1 MDTVKLIEQCATG
14 DRDAMARLY
23 HAYSGR
29 MLKLIERYVNE
40 PSAAE
45 DILHDGFLVI
55 FSHISELRTP
65 EKLEYWMG
73 TIMKNLSIQYLSRIE
88 VATVLE
94 DMDEPADTPDMN
106 DILSYN
112 ELEVIIN
119 KLPEGYRKIFKL
131 AVLENKS
138 HKEIGKLLGIA
149 PHSSSSQL
157 ARAKAM
163 MRKLIS
169 ERQAALALMVLLLLL
184 SPVSIVMFK
193 TDMNDMSMNISQTA
207 ESLVEETSVKSV
219 DNPPLSSENF
229 IAGTISSKKTSTKGL
244 RVSPDVP
251 QISKTEDTVEEKIEA
266 SEEVTEI
273 KNEDGPTSQTAEEA
287 DTVRSHKLTVEPVT
301 GNEYRT
307 YIAASGRRHN
317 SRQSWSVGLTYSLN
331 TDRFANASEGND
343 YTVNGPWHDG
353 TNNGSISGID
363 KPTIPPEPD
372 YSNPGNIKSEAHHS
386 LPVTFGIS
394 LSRSLS
400 ARTSI
405 ETGLNFT
412 YMRSNVSFGFDSHSC
427 MDALVKSYYLG
438 IPVKLNFK
446 IATYEQISIYGS
458 GGMAVDIPVSS
469 TTRTLYKASSFSA
482 PAMNP
487 RTQFSL
493 SVGLGLDYRLTRTVS
508 IYAEP
513 SLRYYPA
520 NGSSLPTIRSEHPFE
535 FTIPIGLRFNL

>member
-1 MDTVKLIEQCATG
+1 MDTVKLIGQCAVG

-55 FSHISELRTP
+55 FSHISELRAP

-73 TIMKNLSIQYLSRIE
+73 TIMKNLAIQYLSRIE

-184 SPVSIVMFK
+184 SPISIVMFK
-193 TDMNDMSMNISQTA
+193 TDMNDMSMNITQTVGR
-207 ESLVEETSVKSV
+207 LIEETSVKSG
-219 DNPPLSSENF
+219 DNISVSPENL
-229 IAGTISSKKTSTKGL
+229 IAGSFSSKKTTATRLKTS
-244 RVSPDVP
+244 SDVP
-251 QISKTEDTVEEKIEA
+251 PTTKTEDPVEERIEA
-266 SEEVTEI
+266 NEERTDI
-273 KNEDGPTSQTAEEA
+273 KHEEEPTVQTTEA
-287 DTVRSHKLTVEPVT
+287 DTARTHKLTVEPVT

-317 SRQSWSVGLTYSLN
+317 GSQNWSVGLTYSLN
-331 TDRFANASEGND
+331 TDRLANASGGND
-343 YTVNGPWHDG
+343 YTVNGPWND
-353 TNNGSISGID
+353 GSISGSD

-372 YSNPGNIKSEAHHS
+372 YSNPGNIKREAHHS

-400 ARTSI
+400 PRTSI
-405 ETGLNFT
+405 ETGLNLT
-412 YMRSNVSFGFDSHSC
+412 YMRSNVSFGFDNHSC

-458 GGMAVDIPVSS
+458 GGMAVDIPLSS

-493 SVGLGLDYRLTRTVS
+493 SVGLGLDYRLTRSVS

>member
-1 MDTVKLIEQCATG
+1 
-14 DRDAMARLY
+14 
-23 HAYSGR
+23 
-29 MLKLIERYVNE
+29 
-40 PSAAE
+40 
-45 DILHDGFLVI
+45 
-55 FSHISELRTP
+55 
-65 EKLEYWMG
+65 
-73 TIMKNLSIQYLSRIE
+73 MKTLPIQYLSRIE

-94 DMDEPADTPDMN
+94 DMDEPADSPDMN

-169 ERQAALALMVLLLLL
+169 ERQTALALMVLLLLL
-184 SPVSIVMFK
+184 SPIALVMFK
-193 TDMNDMSMNISQTA
+193 TDMNDMSMNISQTVGR
-207 ESLVEETSVKSV
+207 LVEETSVKSG
-219 DNPPLSSENF
+219 DNLSVSPENL
-229 IAGTISSKKTSTKGL
+229 IAGTISSKKTTATSSKT
-244 RVSPDVP
+244 SPDVP
-251 QISKTEDTVEEKIEA
+251 RTTKTEAPVEERIEA
-266 SEEVTEI
+266 NEERTDI
-273 KNEDGPTSQTAEEA
+273 KHEEEPTVQTTEA
-287 DTVRSHKLTVEPVT
+287 DTARTHKLTVEPVT

-307 YIAASGRRHN
+307 YIATSGRRHN
-317 SRQSWSVGLTYSLN
+317 SRQNWSVGLTYSLN

-343 YTVNGPWHDG
+343 YTVNGPWND
-353 TNNGSISGID
+353 GSISGSD

-372 YSNPGNIKSEAHHS
+372 YSNPGNIKREAHHS
-386 LPVTFGIS
+386 VPVTFGIS

-400 ARTSI
+400 PRTRI
-405 ETGLNFT
+405 ETGLNLT
-412 YMRSNVSFGFDSHSC
+412 YMRSNVSFGFDNHSC

-458 GGMAVDIPVSS
+458 GGMAVDIPLSS
-469 TTRTLYKASSFSA
+469 TTRTLYKASFFSA

-493 SVGLGLDYRLTRTVS
+493 SVGLGLDYRLTRSVS

>member
-1 MDTVKLIEQCATG
+1 MDTVKLIGQCAAG

-73 TIMKNLSIQYLSRIE
+73 TIMKNLAIQYLSRIE

-94 DMDEPADTPDMN
+94 DMDEPADSPDMN

-184 SPVSIVMFK
+184 SPIALVMFK
-193 TDMNDMSMNISQTA
+193 TDMNDMSMNISQTVGR
-207 ESLVEETSVKSV
+207 LVEETSVKSG
-219 DNPPLSSENF
+219 DNLSVSPENL
-229 IAGTISSKKTSTKGL
+229 IAGTISSKKTTATSSKT
-244 RVSPDVP
+244 SPDVP
-251 QISKTEDTVEEKIEA
+251 RTTKTEAPVEERIEA
-266 SEEVTEI
+266 NEERTDI
-273 KNEDGPTSQTAEEA
+273 KHEEEPTVQATEA
-287 DTVRSHKLTVEPVT
+287 DTARTHKLTVEPVT

-317 SRQSWSVGLTYSLN
+317 SRQSWSVGVTYSLN
-331 TDRFANASEGND
+331 TDRLANASGGND
-343 YTVNGPWHDG
+343 YTVNGPWCDG
-353 TNNGSISGID
+353 TIDGSISGSD

-372 YSNPGNIKSEAHHS
+372 YSNPGNIKREAHHS
-386 LPVTFGIS
+386 VPVTFGIS

-400 ARTSI
+400 PRTSI
-405 ETGLNFT
+405 ETGLNLT
-412 YMRSNVSFGFDSHSC
+412 YMRSNVSFGFDNHSC

-438 IPVKLNFK
+438 IPIKLNFK

-493 SVGLGLDYRLTRTVS
+493 SVGLGLDYRLTRSVS

>member
-1 MDTVKLIEQCATG
+1 MDTVKLIGPCAAG

-55 FSHISELRTP
+55 FSHISELRAP

-73 TIMKNLSIQYLSRIE
+73 TIMKNLAIQYLSRIE

-94 DMDEPADTPDMN
+94 DMDEPADSPDMN

-169 ERQAALALMVLLLLL
+169 ERQTALALMVLLLLL
-184 SPVSIVMFK
+184 SPIALVMFK
-193 TDMNDMSMNISQTA
+193 TDMNDMSMNISQTVGR
-207 ESLVEETSVKSV
+207 LVEETSVKSG
-219 DNPPLSSENF
+219 DNLSVSPENL
-229 IAGTISSKKTSTKGL
+229 IAGTISSKKTTATSSKT
-244 RVSPDVP
+244 SPDVP
-251 QISKTEDTVEEKIEA
+251 RTTKTEAPVEERIEA
-266 SEEVTEI
+266 NEERTDI
-273 KNEDGPTSQTAEEA
+273 KHEEEPTVQTTEA
-287 DTVRSHKLTVEPVT
+287 DTARTHKLTVEPVT

-307 YIAASGRRHN
+307 YIATSGRRHN
-317 SRQSWSVGLTYSLN
+317 SRQNWSVGLTYSLN

-343 YTVNGPWHDG
+343 YTVNGPWND
-353 TNNGSISGID
+353 GSISGSD

-372 YSNPGNIKSEAHHS
+372 YSNPGNIKREAHHS
-386 LPVTFGIS
+386 VPVTFGIS

-400 ARTSI
+400 PRTSI
-405 ETGLNFT
+405 ETGLNLT
-412 YMRSNVSFGFDSHSC
+412 YMRSNVSFGFDNHSC

-458 GGMAVDIPVSS
+458 GGMAVDIPLSS
-469 TTRTLYKASSFSA
+469 TTRTLYKASFFSA

-493 SVGLGLDYRLTRTVS
+493 SVGLGLDYRLTRSVS

>member
-1 MDTVKLIEQCATG
+1 MDTVKLIGQCAVG

-55 FSHISELRTP
+55 FSHISELRAP

-73 TIMKNLSIQYLSRIE
+73 TIMKNLAIQYLSRIE

-184 SPVSIVMFK
+184 SPISIVMFK
-193 TDMNDMSMNISQTA
+193 TDMNDMSMNITQTVGR
-207 ESLVEETSVKSV
+207 LVEETSVKSG
-219 DNPPLSSENF
+219 DNISVSPENL
-229 IAGTISSKKTSTKGL
+229 IAGSFSSKKTTATRLKTS
-244 RVSPDVP
+244 SDVP
-251 QISKTEDTVEEKIEA
+251 PTTKTEDPVEERIEA
-266 SEEVTEI
+266 NEERTDI
-273 KNEDGPTSQTAEEA
+273 KHEEEPTVQTTEA
-287 DTVRSHKLTVEPVT
+287 DTARTHKLTVEPVT

-317 SRQSWSVGLTYSLN
+317 GSQNWSVGLTYSLN
-331 TDRFANASEGND
+331 TDRLANASGGND
-343 YTVNGPWHDG
+343 YTVNGPWND
-353 TNNGSISGID
+353 GSISGSD

-372 YSNPGNIKSEAHHS
+372 YSNPGNIKREAHHS

-400 ARTSI
+400 PRTSI
-405 ETGLNFT
+405 ETGLNLT
-412 YMRSNVSFGFDSHSC
+412 YMRSNVSFGFDNHSC

-458 GGMAVDIPVSS
+458 GGMAVDIPLSS

-493 SVGLGLDYRLTRTVS
+493 SVGLGLDYRLTRSVS

>member
-1 MDTVKLIEQCATG
+1 MDTVKLIGQCAVG

-55 FSHISELRTP
+55 FSHISELRAP

-73 TIMKNLSIQYLSRIE
+73 TIMKNLAIQYLSRIE

-184 SPVSIVMFK
+184 SPISIVMFK
-193 TDMNDMSMNISQTA
+193 TDMNDMSMNITQTVGR
-207 ESLVEETSVKSV
+207 LVEETSVKSG
-219 DNPPLSSENF
+219 DNISVSPENL
-229 IAGTISSKKTSTKGL
+229 IAGSFSSKKTTATRLKTS
-244 RVSPDVP
+244 SDVP
-251 QISKTEDTVEEKIEA
+251 PTTKTEDPVEERIEA
-266 SEEVTEI
+266 NEERTDI
-273 KNEDGPTSQTAEEA
+273 KHEEEPTVQTTEA
-287 DTVRSHKLTVEPVT
+287 DTARKHKLTVEPVT

-317 SRQSWSVGLTYSLN
+317 GSQNWSVGLTYSLN
-331 TDRFANASEGND
+331 TDRLANASGGND
-343 YTVNGPWHDG
+343 YTVNGPWND
-353 TNNGSISGID
+353 GSISGSD

-372 YSNPGNIKSEAHHS
+372 YSNPGNIKREAHHS

-400 ARTSI
+400 PRTSI
-405 ETGLNFT
+405 ETGLNLT
-412 YMRSNVSFGFDSHSC
+412 YMRSNVSFGFDNHSC

-458 GGMAVDIPVSS
+458 GGMAVDIPLSS

-493 SVGLGLDYRLTRTVS
+493 SVGLGLDYRLTRSVS

>member
-1 MDTVKLIEQCATG
+1 MDTVKLIGQCAVG

-55 FSHISELRTP
+55 FSHISELRAP

-73 TIMKNLSIQYLSRIE
+73 TIMKNLAIQYLSRIE

-119 KLPEGYRKIFKL
+119 KLLEGYRKIFKL

-184 SPVSIVMFK
+184 SPISIVMFK
-193 TDMNDMSMNISQTA
+193 TDMNDMSMNITQTVGR
-207 ESLVEETSVKSV
+207 LVEETSVKSG
-219 DNPPLSSENF
+219 DNISVSPENL
-229 IAGTISSKKTSTKGL
+229 IAGSFSSKKTTATRLKTS
-244 RVSPDVP
+244 SDVP
-251 QISKTEDTVEEKIEA
+251 PTTKTEDPVEERIEA
-266 SEEVTEI
+266 NEERTDI
-273 KNEDGPTSQTAEEA
+273 KHEEEPTVQTTEA
-287 DTVRSHKLTVEPVT
+287 DTARTHKLTVEPVT

-317 SRQSWSVGLTYSLN
+317 GSQNWSVGLTYSLN
-331 TDRFANASEGND
+331 TDRLANASGGND
-343 YTVNGPWHDG
+343 YTVNGPWND
-353 TNNGSISGID
+353 GSISGSD

-372 YSNPGNIKSEAHHS
+372 YSNPGNIKREAHHS

-400 ARTSI
+400 PRTSI
-405 ETGLNFT
+405 ETGLNLT
-412 YMRSNVSFGFDSHSC
+412 YMRSNVSFGFDNHSC

-458 GGMAVDIPVSS
+458 GGMAVDIPLSS

-493 SVGLGLDYRLTRTVS
+493 SVGLGLDYRLTRSVS

>member
-1 MDTVKLIEQCATG
+1 MDTVKLIGQCAAG

-73 TIMKNLSIQYLSRIE
+73 TIMKNLAIQYLSRIE

-94 DMDEPADTPDMN
+94 DMDEPADSPDMN

-184 SPVSIVMFK
+184 SPIALVMFK
-193 TDMNDMSMNISQTA
+193 TDMNDMSMNISQTVG
-207 ESLVEETSVKSV
+207 SLVEEPSVKSG
-219 DNPPLSSENF
+219 DNLSVSTENL
-229 IAGTISSKKTSTKGL
+229 IAGSFSSKKTTATGSKT
-244 RVSPDVP
+244 SPDVP
-251 QISKTEDTVEEKIEA
+251 QSSKTEDPVEERIEA
-266 SEEVTEI
+266 NEERTDI
-273 KNEDGPTSQTAEEA
+273 KHEEEPTVRTTEA
-287 DTVRSHKLTVEPVT
+287 DTARTHKLTVEPVT

-307 YIAASGRRHN
+307 YIATSGRRHD

-331 TDRFANASEGND
+331 TDRLANASGGND
-343 YTVNGPWHDG
+343 YTVNGPWND
-353 TNNGSISGID
+353 GSISGSD

-372 YSNPGNIKSEAHHS
+372 YSNPGNIKREAHHS

-400 ARTSI
+400 PRTSI
-405 ETGLNFT
+405 ETGLNLT
-412 YMRSNVSFGFDSHSC
+412 YMRSNVSFGFDNHSS

-438 IPVKLNFK
+438 IPIKLNFK

-493 SVGLGLDYRLTRTVS
+493 SVGLGLDYRLTRSVS

-535 FTIPIGLRFNL
+535 FAIPIGLRFNL